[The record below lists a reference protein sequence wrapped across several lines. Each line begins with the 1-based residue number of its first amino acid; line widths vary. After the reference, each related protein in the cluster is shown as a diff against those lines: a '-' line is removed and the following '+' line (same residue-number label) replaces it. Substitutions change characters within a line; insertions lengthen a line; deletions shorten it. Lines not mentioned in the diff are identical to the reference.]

1 MESLFFF
8 CKTCLQEYVRLLSQP
23 RWKGIDHSIIKE
35 HVPFLND
42 ISFDDLMVAVE
53 RHQNNTPVHLYIKRG
68 SILRFDLHITI

>member
-1 MESLFFF
+1 V
-8 CKTCLQEYVRLLSQP
+8 KLLSQP

-53 RHQNNTPVHLYIKRG
+53 RHQNNTPVHLYVKRG
-68 SILRFDLHITI
+68 SIFCFHLFNMS